1 MGVLRSDYMVSQ
13 SGRRPTLRQV
23 EINTIASSFG
33 FLSERVCRAHRML
46 ALKFPQLRIQLE
58 DMPQN
63 RFMEAI
69 PSAFARALVLYE
81 YKCNIRTQLSK
92 EVFDDERQLKAE
104 LARQKSSTLV
114 LFVVQPDER
123 NIADQRFLE
132 FELLSRYGIRSVRK
146 TLAAI
151 GEENQ
156 DRSDSI
162 LRANEEEV
170 AISYFRAGYTPD
182 DYPNESCWLGREL
195 IESSRSIKCPDIAT
209 HLLGTKKVQQY
220 LAKDGVVEKYI
231 FDDEAVRRIRATFA
245 TQYGLGVHDDDRE
258 LGIAAAK
265 ASPELFVLKPQ
276 REGGGNNIFGA
287 GIPSHIESMDDSAL
301 SAFVLQE
308 RFFPTVTRSMFVRS
322 GEIFESDIESELGI
336 FGVLIGS
343 DEKVF
348 LNEYSGHLLRS
359 KVASSN
365 ETGFM
370 LGFGMIDSIF
380 LT

>member
-1 MGVLRSDYMVSQ
+1 
-13 SGRRPTLRQV
+13 
-23 EINTIASSFG
+23 
-33 FLSERVCRAHRML
+33 
-46 ALKFPQLRIQLE
+46 
-58 DMPQN
+58 
-63 RFMEAI
+63 MEAI

-276 REGGGNNIFGA
+276 REGGGNNIYGA
-287 GIPSHIESMDDSAL
+287 DVRASLTEMSTDAL
-301 SAFVLQE
+301 SAYILQE
-308 RFFPTVTRSMFVRS
+308 RFFPPSMRTTFLRS
-322 GEIFESDIESELGI
+322 GAVVESDIESELGI
-336 FGVLIGS
+336 YGVLLGND
-343 DEKVF
+343 DEVF
-348 LNEYSGHLLRS
+348 INEQAGFLLRS
-359 KVASSN
+359 KVAKSN
-365 ETGFM
+365 ETGIAA
-370 LGFGMIDSIF
+370 GFGVIDSIV
-380 LT
+380 LK